1 MPSTFYGAVVALA
14 DKLDTIASFFSIDV
28 IPTGSQDPYGLRR
41 QASGI
46 VSILIDR
53 NWGISFKELLSLT
66 ETEKENELLD
76 FFTQRLK
83 YVLNAEDIRH
93 DVIEAVLDSTELE
106 PYAAV
111 HKARVLEKHLGTP
124 GFKET
129 AESLGRVISISKKAR
144 AAISSRICLKMNR
157 RKSCLTLMK
166 KQKTVSRKALPP
178 KTMNRRL
185 PCSAD

>member
-1 MPSTFYGAVVALA
+1 MPSTFTGAVVALA

-53 NWGISFKELLSLT
+53 NWGISFKESLSLT

-106 PYAAV
+106 PYA
-111 HKARVLEKHLGTP
+111 HR
-124 GFKET
+124 
-129 AESLGRVISISKKAR
+129 S
-144 AAISSRICLKMNR
+144 
-157 RKSCLTLMK
+157 
-166 KQKTVSRKALPP
+166 
-178 KTMNRRL
+178 
-185 PCSAD
+185 